1 MVDAV
6 LQLVDAVV
14 GLADAVGGLDVAG
27 DEGVEGVA
35 EHGAGAG
42 GHLRDVDQRLDQ
54 RLARHHLHDRA
65 DALGVVAHALEV
77 DVDRER
83 GDDHAQVD
91 GHRRLLREQHERL
104 LVDLVAR
111 AVDLVVVAD
120 HGVGERRV
128 AADECLQR
136 PLDLAVHHRAHLQ
149 DAVLELVEVGVELFA
164 RHVPQVIPNRR
175 TAARAAPAAAS
186 GAYPKRPV
194 MYCSVRSSCGLR
206 KIWSVSAYS
215 TRRPTR
221 SSPASMKAVR
231 WETRAACCMLC
242 VTTTIV

>member
-1 MVDAV
+1 MGAGLHGGGIADHDLDEVVVDAV
-6 LQLVDAVV
+6 LQLVDPVV

-65 DALGVVAHALEV
+65 DALGVIAHALEV

-91 GHRRLLREQHERL
+91 GHRRLLREQLQRL
-104 LVDLVAR
+104 LVDLVAG

-128 AADECLQR
+128 AVDERLQR
-136 PLDLAVHHRAHLQ
+136 ALDLAIDHRPHLE
-149 DAVLELVEVGVELFA
+149 DAVLEAFEVGVELFA
-164 RHVPQVIPNRR
+164 RHGPQVIPNRR
-175 TAARAAPAAAS
+175 SPASALRAARP
-186 GAYPKRPV
+186 GA
-194 MYCSVRSSCGLR
+194 
-206 KIWSVSAYS
+206 
-215 TRRPTR
+215 PTR
-221 SSPASMKAVR
+221 SGR
-231 WETRAACCMLC
+231 
-242 VTTTIV
+242 